1 LSVTGRLVFD
11 APFGFFALLEIAM
24 VGAPEAQDTL
34 EVARPDSPPE

>member
-24 VGAPEAQDTL
+24 CSEAPNAPEGG
-34 EVARPDSPPE
+34 RPDS